1 METIKKSFNKRAFI
15 SSSLFISG
23 LLLPL
28 GWLIHFTDTEYYAK
42 EKHFWMSVHNAATIV
57 FVVFLIF
64 HIVYNWKAM
73 KGYLNKSKTRLV
85 SKETIYAIILVLFIV
100 GLFSSHVLHI
110 K

>member
-1 METIKKSFNKRAFI
+1 METIKKSFSKRAFI

-57 FVVFLIF
+57 FVVFLII
-64 HIVYNWKAM
+64 HLIYNWKAM
-73 KGYLNKSKTRLV
+73 KAYITKSKSRIV
-85 SKETIYAIILVLFIV
+85 SNETIYALVFVLFIV